1 MILDYDAT
9 KAAVDRV
16 GQLCHNYSIQK
27 RTKRRPLPYF
37 YNCLNV
43 AAINALVIYQAKF
56 PDRASGKSH
65 RRRIFLESLGMK
77 LLQPW
82 RLRRRLLRA
91 TKLALQ
97 KCGVKE
103 VLQVTSE
110 TNRAGKRK
118 RQRCHICPSVIDR
131 KTDDCCSN

>member
-1 MILDYDAT
+1 MA
-9 KAAVDRV
+9 
-16 GQLCHNYSIQK
+16 
-27 RTKRRPLPYF
+27 YF

-43 AAINALVIYQAKF
+43 AAINALVTYHAKF

-65 RRRIFLESLGMK
+65 RCRIFLESLGMK

-82 RLRRRLLRA
+82 LLHRIQIGQLPKA

-97 KCGVKE
+97 KYEVKK

-110 TNRAGKRK
+110 ANRTGKRK
-118 RQRCHICPSVIDR
+118 RRR
-131 KTDDCCSN
+131 